1 VNGDGDGDVV
11 DQRQRR
17 VSIATIRSR
26 RWLARRWCSVSRTRS
41 TTRASRMAA
50 HAIAEPVAVADDV
63 YDHEIAAFQTVRR
76 SRRATG

>member
-1 VNGDGDGDVV
+1 VIGGALEHKRFEVSVCIVVVVVDGDGDGDVV
-11 DQRQRR
+11 DQRQTR

-50 HAIAEPVAVADDV
+50 HSIADPRAIA
-63 YDHEIAAFQTVRR
+63 
-76 SRRATG
+76 